1 MNETMKEILLKQVEL
16 IREACKVEMPMTD
29 AVRLSEALASA
40 LSVASRCNYIPEL
53 LRKRLDVG
61 ECDHEGI

>member
-16 IREACKVEMPMTD
+16 LQEACEVEMPMTD

-40 LSVASRCNYIPEL
+40 LTVASRCNYIPEL
-53 LRKRLDVG
+53 LKKRFQTG
-61 ECDHEGI
+61 E

>member
-16 IREACKVEMPMTD
+16 LQEACKVEMPMTD

-40 LSVASRCNYIPEL
+40 LTVASRSNYIPEL
-53 LRKRLDVG
+53 LKKRFQTG
-61 ECDHEGI
+61 E